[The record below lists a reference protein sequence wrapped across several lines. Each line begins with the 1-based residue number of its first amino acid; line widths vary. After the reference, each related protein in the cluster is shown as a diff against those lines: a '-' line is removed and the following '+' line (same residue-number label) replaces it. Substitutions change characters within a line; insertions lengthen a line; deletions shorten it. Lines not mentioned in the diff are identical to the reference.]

1 MRLLYLVD
9 HWPGLFEAYLFREI
23 QWMRQRGHNV
33 TVVSLGS
40 GGPHGFRSETTDY
53 VNLSEFGLDDISVLQ
68 LDSRQITNDHM
79 VAEAL
84 SFARL
89 HGTQLIDAHLA
100 REPAEVACQMHLGSG
115 IPYSVRM
122 RGGDV
127 HSNTSSRL
135 AEILDYASAICP
147 MSQFLADVLVGNRIL

>member
-68 LDSRQITNDHM
+68 LDSRQMTNDA
-79 VAEAL
+79 VIAEAL

-89 HGTQLIDAHLA
+89 HGTQLIVAHIALMPVEFA
-100 REPAEVACQMHLGSG
+100 FQM
-115 IPYSVRM
+115 
-122 RGGDV
+122 
-127 HSNTSSRL
+127 T
-135 AEILDYASAICP
+135 
-147 MSQFLADVLVGNRIL
+147 Q